1 MDMIYKIDDAIG
13 KTIRGIA
20 MSDNESEVA
29 VAFADDTACV
39 LRAEAVEGC
48 EPEIVLG
55 ACLNV
60 LNFGARSL
68 VEAGIV
74 TREHVAELVREEDE
88 KRLAEQEAYD
98 RKTYERLRKK
108 FEGTQKTGGE

>member
-29 VAFADDTACV
+29 VAFTDDTACV

-48 EPEIVLG
+48 EPEIVLT
-55 ACLNV
+55 CLNV

-74 TREHVAELVREEDE
+74 TREHVAELVREEEE
-88 KRLAEQEAYD
+88 KANARQEDHD
-98 RKTYERLRKK
+98 RAVYERLRKK